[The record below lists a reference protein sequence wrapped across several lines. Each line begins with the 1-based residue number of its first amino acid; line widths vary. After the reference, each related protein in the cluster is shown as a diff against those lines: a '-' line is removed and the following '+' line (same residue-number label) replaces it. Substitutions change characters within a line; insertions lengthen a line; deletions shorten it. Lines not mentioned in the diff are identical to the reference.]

1 VEVKKTIKC
10 GIVFLTK
17 HKQDLLN
24 QEYNN
29 FQHFLQ
35 TGEDLG
41 VYSAHKQQAERF
53 YKTIKEGKEYPI
65 SIRNDLLKIEKRD
78 TKIARYWVRIPVKGK
93 HGGVWVAIKPHEDFP
108 DNFKICESKLY
119 RRNGRFYLNI
129 TVEKDIPIELPKEN
143 IAVISIDIGEA
154 NPIAYTVQFGGE
166 LKVGF
171 KGSNVRTIRTH
182 YNNIRKQVGRKKVKH
197 ALRVIKKIGHK
208 ERNKV
213 RDILHKAT
221 SEIVEMANQLRE
233 QGYNPVI
240 AIGDL
245 KNVRKPRIKGKTR
258 CRQVNRKIHSMPSYQ
273 VKHMLQYKA
282 LWTGIPVLLVNE
294 AYTSQLCWRCGAFGK
309 ADGRRFLCPECGLDY
324 NRDLNASKN
333 ILNRSLGYML
343 RDRAVV
349 NQPISPTVYNTPQK
363 GDLSAIQ
370 GSMGEATHFNGW

>member
-1 VEVKKTIKC
+1 MEVKKTIKC

-41 VYSAHKQQAERF
+41 VYSAHKQQAKRF
-53 YKTIKEGKEYPI
+53 YKVIKEDKEYPI

-78 TKIARYWVRIPVKGK
+78 TKITKYWARIPVKGK
-93 HGGVWVAIKPHEDFP
+93 YGGIWVAIKPHEDFP
-108 DNFKICESKLY
+108 DEYKICESKLY
-119 RRNGRFYLNI
+119 RRNGRFYLNVTI
-129 TVEKDIPIELPKEN
+129 EKEVNVELPKEN

-154 NPIAYTVQFGGE
+154 NPIAYTVQFGRE

-171 KGSNVRTIRTH
+171 KGSNVRAIRMH
-182 YNNIRKQVGRKKVKH
+182 YNNVRKQIGKKKVKH
-197 ALRVIKKIGHK
+197 ALRVIKKVGHK
-208 ERNKV
+208 EREKV

-221 SEIVEMANQLRE
+221 TEIVEMANQLRK

-258 CRQVNRKIHSMPSYQ
+258 CKQVNRKIHSMPSYQ
-273 VKHMLQYKA
+273 VKYMLQYKA
-282 LWTGIPVLLVNE
+282 LWDGIPVMLVNE
-294 AYTSQLCWRCGAFGK
+294 AYTSQLCWRCGAYGK
-309 ADGRRFLCPECGLDY
+309 VDGRRFYCPKCGLDY
-324 NRDLNASKN
+324 NRDLNASRN

-343 RDRAVV
+343 RDKAVV
-349 NQPISPTVYNTPQK
+349 NQPLSPPVGNTPK
-363 GDLSAIQ
+363 GDLLAMQ
-370 GSMGEATHFNGW
+370 CARGEATHFNGW